1 MNIQGTPTGSTYMQL
16 GQVSDI
22 NVMIMGQSVHI
33 NLLYLLAVAL
43 GWALVYYVVYAA
55 TAIARDSS
63 LICWG
68 VGPLGLTVVTLR
80 RPAGRQLALQFASA
94 GLALACVADVSLFL
108 THPGPITGL
117 SETVGAELGVIALIV
132 ALATGARAL
141 ANLRAR
147 RFPLWGE
154 ARVLAAV
161 QRSVATGAVLF
172 FTPTGRVFL
181 RERFGATPGEFIQ
194 TMRS

>member
-1 MNIQGTPTGSTYMQL
+1 MNIQGTPSGSTYLQL
-16 GQVSDI
+16 GQVTDI
-22 NVMIMGQSVHI
+22 NAMIMGQSVHI
-33 NLLYLLAVAL
+33 NLLYFLAVAL

-80 RPAGRQLALQFASA
+80 RPAGRQVALQFVSA
-94 GLALACVADVSLFL
+94 GLALACAADVSLFL

-117 SETVGAELGVIALIV
+117 GETVGAELAVIALIV
-132 ALATGARAL
+132 VIASGVRAL

-161 QRSVATGAVLF
+161 QRGVATGAVLF
-172 FTPTGRVFL
+172 FTPTGRAFL